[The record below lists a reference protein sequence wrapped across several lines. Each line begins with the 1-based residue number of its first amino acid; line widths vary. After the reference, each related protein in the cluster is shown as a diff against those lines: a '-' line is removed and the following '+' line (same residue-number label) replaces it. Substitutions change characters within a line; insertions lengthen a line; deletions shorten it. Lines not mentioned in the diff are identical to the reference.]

1 MKEPCQDVLDC
12 GCGTGAMLVMF
23 RDACPDKQYIGI
35 DLSKKMIEVANR
47 RAVNSQRYDLKQRF
61 HYCGEYGMDR

>member
-23 RDACPDKQYIGI
+23 RDACPDKQYTGKEGYGI
-35 DLSKKMIEVANR
+35 NKFSSVLSKV
-47 RAVNSQRYDLKQRF
+47 
-61 HYCGEYGMDR
+61 